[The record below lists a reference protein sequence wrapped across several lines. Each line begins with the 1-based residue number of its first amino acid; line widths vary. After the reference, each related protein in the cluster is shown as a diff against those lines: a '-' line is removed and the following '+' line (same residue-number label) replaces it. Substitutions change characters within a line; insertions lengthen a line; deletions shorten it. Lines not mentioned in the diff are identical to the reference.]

1 MRIPLLLGCFFV
13 FCSDG
18 IIIGVSKM
26 NHLVSNLEAC
36 EEGPLDERKKV
47 LCFYLSYDQ
56 DFVCIYMIF
65 LTAPMLL

>member
-1 MRIPLLLGCFFV
+1 
-13 FCSDG
+13 
-18 IIIGVSKM
+18 M